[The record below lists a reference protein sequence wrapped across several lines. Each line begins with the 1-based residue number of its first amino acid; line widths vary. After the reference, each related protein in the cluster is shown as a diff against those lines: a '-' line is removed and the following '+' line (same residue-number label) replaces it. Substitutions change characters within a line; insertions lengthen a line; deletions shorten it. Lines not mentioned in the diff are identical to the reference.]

1 MKKVTAI
8 CIYKKEASEYI
19 PVNFT
24 VITRNGNSIDFT
36 SIAKNEKHRR
46 FNDMYRKLLTV
57 LKANNFYV
65 NTWQDFGV
73 LWSDIQFIDIADSTP
88 KFHNYSLN
96 MEGRKWEW

>member
-1 MKKVTAI
+1 MQNAI

-19 PVNFT
+19 VINFT

-46 FNDMYRKLLTV
+46 FNDMHRKLLAV

-65 NTWQDFGV
+65 DTWQDFGIS
-73 LWSDIQFIDIADSTP
+73 WSNIQFLDITDNTP
-88 KFHNYSLN
+88 KFYNYKLN
-96 MEGRKWEW
+96 MEW